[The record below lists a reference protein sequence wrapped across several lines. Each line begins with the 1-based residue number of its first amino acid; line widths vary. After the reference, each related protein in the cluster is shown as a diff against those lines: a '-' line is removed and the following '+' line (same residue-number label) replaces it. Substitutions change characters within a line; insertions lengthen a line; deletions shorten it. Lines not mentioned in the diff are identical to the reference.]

1 MHSKVRPMSITRIDC
16 QFHRYDLAGERSG
29 YVALNPSRRPGSLV
43 FAGSCAAREGISSQ
57 VASKLSREHFISA
70 VLDYFASSKGAVAES
85 RDEEDISLE
94 VLEAAFRNANTSVYN
109 FGHKLAAGG
118 RMAASLLGLV
128 IERKIVAAGR
138 VGPGSA
144 YLYRGGELFP
154 FFESRPFGHDDA
166 SLERLIGA
174 HSIVSVELASVPV
187 AEDDIIV
194 AFSSVLD
201 SDSEQQLT
209 VLLAEEPI
217 VPEIS
222 LVDYHM
228 RRILPRL
235 FGEPDELMFAMVAR
249 VGPEAIYLG
258 KTVR

>member
-1 MHSKVRPMSITRIDC
+1 MSITRIDC
-16 QFHRYDLAGERSG
+16 QFYRYEYAGERSG

-43 FAGSCAAREGISSQ
+43 FAGSSAAREGISSQ

-70 VLDYFASSKGAVAES
+70 VLDYFGANRSAAAT

-128 IERKIVAAGR
+128 VERKIVAAGR

-154 FFESRPFGHDDA
+154 FFEARDFGNDEA
-166 SLERLIGA
+166 ALERLIGA
-174 HSIVSVELASVPV
+174 HSIVSVELASVPIT
-187 AEDDIIV
+187 EDDIIV
-194 AFSSVLD
+194 AFSTVLD
-201 SDSEQQLT
+201 SDTEQQLT

-217 VPEIS
+217 KPEVS
-222 LVDYHM
+222 LVEYHM
-228 RRILPRL
+228 RRLIPRL
-235 FGEPDELMFAMVAR
+235 FGEPEDLMFAMVAR

-258 KTVR
+258 NAVR